1 MGPFKAR
8 LGNGHTH
15 RGRAKTEIFGSSQA
29 LAIAQWKADT
39 KIFKK
44 TLKSEFLV
52 NNVSHFFK

>member
-44 TLKSEFLV
+44 TLKLKLEF
-52 NNVSHFFK
+52 